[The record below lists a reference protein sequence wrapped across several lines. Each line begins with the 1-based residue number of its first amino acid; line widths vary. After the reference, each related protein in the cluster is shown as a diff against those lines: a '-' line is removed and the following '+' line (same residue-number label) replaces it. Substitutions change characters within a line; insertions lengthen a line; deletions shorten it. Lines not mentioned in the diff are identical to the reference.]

1 MCEKKK
7 WGKKARSA
15 WKHKLFSLL
24 DCYCTSF
31 PLTSPPLQK
40 YAELVSA
47 ILFHSHDKRDASVAW
62 FLHHFPLPVCL
73 SHKGSSVVLTEA
85 CRCWDRYVFLEWCCL
100 VRCHVP
106 DHQFFLLKWQ
116 HGLKQSTQ
124 LQRAARES
132 MRWTCMCVSCCI
144 LHSALDCCS
153 ATALS
158 DTSACQLHSYC
169 TTTKS
174 PITAVDVMPFIPA
187 MFFGQE
193 LIGITFPQVCAWW
206 LWAGVLC
213 CSWRV
218 PAPTVC
224 FLPVSPSHPA
234 GEQIPVLWN
243 ARVKWVLAWKAVVL
257 GLTGTM
263 GSGVSLCGIACDTL
277 NSMFLWFLDFVST
290 SSAVLI

>member
-1 MCEKKK
+1 M
-7 WGKKARSA
+7 GKKSKVSLKTQIVLFA
-15 WKHKLFSLL
+15 WLL
-24 DCYCTSF
+24 LYF
-31 PLTSPPLQK
+31 LPPHLPSPPKICRAGFCNTLPFTWQK
-40 YAELVSA
+40 RCFCGLIPPSLPTACVPLPQGFLCGAHWGMQVLGQVCLLGMVLSCQMSYAWPSVLSA
-47 ILFHSHDKRDASVAW
+47 KMAAW
-62 FLHHFPLPVCL
+62 FKTIYPTSKSSQREHEMNLHVC
-73 SHKGSSVVLTEA
+73 
-85 CRCWDRYVFLEWCCL
+85 
-100 VRCHVP
+100 
-106 DHQFFLLKWQ
+106 FLLYFTLCSWLLFCYSLVW
-116 HGLKQSTQ
+116 HLSMPAALVLQSQ
-124 LQRAARES
+124 K
-132 MRWTCMCVSCCI
+132 I
-144 LHSALDCCS
+144 
-153 ATALS
+153 
-158 DTSACQLHSYC
+158 
-169 TTTKS
+169 KS